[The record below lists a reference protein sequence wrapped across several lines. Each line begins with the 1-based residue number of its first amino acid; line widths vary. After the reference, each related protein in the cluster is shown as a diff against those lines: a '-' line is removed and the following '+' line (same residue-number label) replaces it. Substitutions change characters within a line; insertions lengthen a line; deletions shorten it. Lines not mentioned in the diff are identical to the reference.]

1 MRILILNS
9 DSFFLNKTADLMS
22 DVHDVTLVQ
31 NYTPSLWMVKLLSI
45 IDSMFNTRLKR
56 LKTRRCKS
64 SKVKIHGLLI
74 NDLLKLFS
82 KIAKRLGIP
91 NDRAEALVAKNFG
104 SMASKYLGDAK
115 ILHLRTGYGQGGII
129 EKAKENGI
137 KIIADHSIACT
148 EEIDDILSP
157 EYKKYGINVGIGPK
171 SEFWKLVILDC
182 KEADLII
189 ANSDYVKSSF
199 IRHGYDAHKI
209 IVNYLGVREDWFSIK
224 TDYTLKNGLLK
235 ILFIGEFGV
244 RKGAEY
250 LIKASQILNNK
261 GINYKIIVIGK
272 QAEID
277 NLIRNTDMSHFEFV
291 GTVLYEELKNYYIQS
306 DVYLFPSLCEG
317 STRAGMEAMAAGL
330 PVILTENCGCPVQ
343 DGRNGLIVPIKDEKA
358 IANAV
363 ERIYYSENLRE
374 SLGKEA
380 ARTIANNYTW
390 EHYKN
395 NLLTIYE
402 SLGKY

>member
-1 MRILILNS
+1 MRILVLNS
-9 DSFFLNKTADLMS
+9 DSFFLNKTADMVS
-22 DVHDVTLVQ
+22 DAHDVTLVQ
-31 NYTPSLWMVKLLSI
+31 NYTPCLWMLKMLSI
-45 IDSMFNTRLKR
+45 LDSIFNTRLKR

-74 NDLLKLFS
+74 NDFLKLFS
-82 KIAKRLGIP
+82 KIAKRLGVP
-91 NDRAEALVAKNFG
+91 NDRLEALVAKNFG
-104 SMASKYLGDAK
+104 SMASRYLGDAE

-129 EKAKENGI
+129 EKAKRKGV

-148 EEIDDILSP
+148 EEIDEILSP
-157 EYKKYGINVGIGPK
+157 EYEKYGINVGIGPK

-189 ANSDYVKSSF
+189 ANSDYVKDSF
-199 IRHGYDAHKI
+199 IRHGYEPQRI
-209 IVNYLGVREDWFSIK
+209 VVNYLGVREDWFSLK
-224 TDYTLKNGLLK
+224 KDYKLINGQMK
-235 ILFIGEFGV
+235 ILFVGEFGI

-250 LIKASQILNNK
+250 LLKASQILNQK
-261 GINYKIIVIGK
+261 GLDYKITIIGNI
-272 QAEID
+272 ADID
-277 NLIRNTDMSHFEFV
+277 EDIKNYDLSHIEFV
-291 GTVLYEELKNYYIQS
+291 GTVLYDDLKEYYSKS

-330 PVILTENCGCPVQ
+330 PVILTDNCGCPVQ
-343 DGRNGLIVPIKDEKA
+343 DGINGLIVPIKDEKA

-363 ERIYYSENLRE
+363 ERVYHSEKLRE

-380 ARTIANNYTW
+380 SRTIANNYTW

-395 NLLTIYE
+395 NILSIYSHME
-402 SLGKY
+402 